1 MFINADLENALMSTI
16 IGYVSDQIVL
26 RYMDAC
32 KTATVLFSGALIGY
46 GEAVKALKELKDN
59 GWKLTAV
66 LSRAAGEVLTEE
78 RIRNDIDPEAIF
90 VEGAPVNGRQIIDDN
105 QYVIIPELTINTAAK
120 VANCISDN
128 LLTNMISRAMATG
141 KPVIASIDGCCPDS
155 EIRAK
160 LGFKVTESYKARMR
174 RNLEDLQ
181 SYGIVLTVN
190 SNLCGKVT
198 KVYESSFDFSREDI
212 ERKAS
217 GGEMPKEDT
226 LPEKCVLKSQEAGES
241 IVIDKNVI
249 SRTDIARHSGL
260 SRIVVSK
267 GTVVTDLAS
276 DEARKRG
283 IEIVRE

>member
-46 GEAVKALKELKDN
+46 GEAVKALKELKDD

-78 RIRNDIDPEAIF
+78 RIRNDIDPEAVF

-190 SNLCGKVT
+190 SNLCSKVT
-198 KVYESSFDFSREDI
+198 KIYESSFDFSREDI

-217 GGEMPKEDT
+217 GGNMPKEDT
-226 LPEKCVLKSQEAGES
+226 APEKCVLKSQEAGES

-249 SRTDIARHSGL
+249 SRTDIARYSGL

-276 DEARKRG
+276 DEARRRG

>member
-1 MFINADLENALMSTI
+1 
-16 IGYVSDQIVL
+16 
-26 RYMDAC
+26 
-32 KTATVLFSGALIGY
+32 
-46 GEAVKALKELKDN
+46 
-59 GWKLTAV
+59 
-66 LSRAAGEVLTEE
+66 
-78 RIRNDIDPEAIF
+78 
-90 VEGAPVNGRQIIDDN
+90 
-105 QYVIIPELTINTAAK
+105 
-120 VANCISDN
+120 
-128 LLTNMISRAMATG
+128 MATG

-190 SNLCGKVT
+190 SNLCSKVT
-198 KVYESSFDFSREDI
+198 KIYESSFDFSREDI

-217 GGEMPKEDT
+217 GENMPKEDT
-226 LPEKCVLKSQEAGES
+226 APEKCVLKSQEAGES

-249 SRTDIARHSGL
+249 SRTDIARYSGL

-267 GTVVTDLAS
+267 GTVVTDLAI
-276 DEARKRG
+276 DEARRRG